1 MGRLVSLRREK
12 PAQKKK
18 RLKRRDS
25 CGATNAIHGG
35 ATPKPH
41 NQNQKTRTGDFS
53 LRERSPFYKKE
64 NYMGYR
70 SDVALCLTAEAEQT
84 LRSRLNKV
92 QKTHS
97 SGDVTALRE
106 FITSPQTFKEE
117 NGVTLRYWSW
127 CK

>member
-1 MGRLVSLRREK
+1 
-12 PAQKKK
+12 
-18 RLKRRDS
+18 
-25 CGATNAIHGG
+25 
-35 ATPKPH
+35 
-41 NQNQKTRTGDFS
+41 
-53 LRERSPFYKKE
+53 
-64 NYMGYR
+64 MGYR

-127 CK
+127 CKWYLEAPVISFMDNFMANLEYSSYLFYRIGDELDDIERDGGFYENPFELNVSVTIDFNSNN

>member
-1 MGRLVSLRREK
+1 
-12 PAQKKK
+12 
-18 RLKRRDS
+18 
-25 CGATNAIHGG
+25 
-35 ATPKPH
+35 
-41 NQNQKTRTGDFS
+41 
-53 LRERSPFYKKE
+53 
-64 NYMGYR
+64 MGYR

-117 NGVTLRYWSW
+117 N
-127 CK
+127 

>member
-1 MGRLVSLRREK
+1 
-12 PAQKKK
+12 
-18 RLKRRDS
+18 
-25 CGATNAIHGG
+25 
-35 ATPKPH
+35 
-41 NQNQKTRTGDFS
+41 
-53 LRERSPFYKKE
+53 
-64 NYMGYR
+64 MGYR

-127 CK
+127 CKWYLEAPVISFMDNFMANLEYSSYLFCVSEMSWTTLSAMVDFMRIHLNSMCL